1 MTLAIFVI
9 TVVLIPIPLI
19 LSLRRAKGPMPR
31 GSTDSIVIAAAC
43 HVPILDDESD
53 TAANSQKSEKSVDGQ
68 RSETSN
74 DFTND
79 KKSQPYNDF
88 TDQKSPTQ
96 ESAEEKSPTQRSAEE
111 KPQNQDSTDQKSHT
125 PDSTDDKQLTKR
137 KRETS
142 LAQKQDYLNRVA
154 QGFVRWGDV
163 KDGTD
168 TSVRHL
174 SFGTRGH
181 GVRDPVDG
189 QLYW

>member
-9 TVVLIPIPLI
+9 AAVLIPIPLI
-19 LSLRRAKGPMPR
+19 LSLRRAKGPMLR
-31 GSTDSIVIAAAC
+31 GGTDSVIIAAAC
-43 HVPILDDESD
+43 HVPILDDECE
-53 TAANSQKSEKSVDGQ
+53 TAANSQKSGKSVDGQ

-74 DFTND
+74 DF
-79 KKSQPYNDF
+79 SS
-88 TDQKSPTQ
+88 DQKTRPYVDFSNH
-96 ESAEEKSPTQRSAEE
+96 KSPPQDSPDE
-111 KPQNQDSTDQKSHT
+111 KPQLPGSIHKKSHT
-125 PDSTDDKQLTKR
+125 LNSTDEKLKPNP

-163 KDGTD
+163 NDGTD

-181 GVRDPVDG
+181 DVRDPVEG